1 MGDFKAAGT
10 IFTNGSTVLAGYQKE
25 DRSPSINGIG
35 GKRTGT
41 ETYMQTA
48 LRETVEELFGVRDN
62 FDKLIRALERNLVP
76 TKIYKSGNYVL
87 VLYTFKDLEV
97 LLQCAATYLKKSPL
111 YTKFP
116 KTLSNLL
123 LDRDANVNPRPEIIH
138 LCILP
143 VVKGCYI
150 DSQLI
155 DDFSVINPALDD
167 FHAMPA
173 L

>member
-1 MGDFKAAGT
+1 MGDFKAAGAV
-10 IFTNGSTVLAGYQKE
+10 FTNGSTVLAGYQKE
-25 DRSPSINGIG
+25 GRSPSINGIG

-48 LRETVEELFGVRDN
+48 LRETIEELFGVRGD
-62 FDKLIRALERNLVP
+62 FDKLIRAVEMNLVP
-76 TKIYKSGNYVL
+76 TKVHKSGDYVL
-87 VLYTFKDLEV
+87 VIYTFKDLDV
-97 LLQCAATYLKKSPL
+97 LMRCSATYLKVSPL

-155 DDFSVINPALDD
+155 EDFSVINPALND
-167 FHAMPA
+167 FIELPA
-173 L
+173 V